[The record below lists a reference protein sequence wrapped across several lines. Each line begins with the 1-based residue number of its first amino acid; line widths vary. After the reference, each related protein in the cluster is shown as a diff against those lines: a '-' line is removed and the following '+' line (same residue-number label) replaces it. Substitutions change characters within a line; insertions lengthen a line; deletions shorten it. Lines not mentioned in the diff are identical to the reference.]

1 MNSYFSNGKLLL
13 TSEYGVLGGAKAL
26 ALPCKKGQNLEF
38 KKNNTRILTWKSY
51 DYQNSLWFEAT
62 FIVPE
67 IKIKETSDSLIAKRL
82 QNILNIAK
90 SLNKSFLNLGGEVK
104 TSLEFDFK
112 WGLGSSS
119 TLISNIALW
128 AKINPYSL
136 GESSFGGSGYDI
148 ACGLAKGPIFFTR
161 NSNKPIIQKVNFS
174 PSFTD
179 KLFFVNLNKKMNS
192 QNAVKNF
199 DLKLVT
205 RSIIS
210 KLNTLTDKIAQTKKL
225 SAFEE
230 LITQHEFLIGKL
242 LKKNPIKRDLFP
254 DFNGSIKSLG
264 AWGGDFFLA
273 TGDRSEMKYFY
284 DKGFTT
290 IIPYRQMCL

>member
-1 MNSYFSNGKLLL
+1 M
-13 TSEYGVLGGAKAL
+13 
-26 ALPCKKGQNLEF
+26 
-38 KKNNTRILTWKSY
+38 
-51 DYQNSLWFEAT
+51 
-62 FIVPE
+62 
-67 IKIKETSDSLIAKRL
+67 
-82 QNILNIAK
+82 
-90 SLNKSFLNLGGEVK
+90 
-104 TSLEFDFK
+104 
-112 WGLGSSS
+112 
-119 TLISNIALW
+119 W

-174 PSFTD
+174 PPFTD

-210 KLNTLTDKIAQTKKL
+210 KLNSLTDKIAQTKKL

-242 LKKNPIKRDLFP
+242 LKKNPIKKDLFP
-254 DFNGSIKSLG
+254 DFNGGIKSLG

>member
-13 TSEYGVLGGAKAL
+13 TSEYAVLGGAKAL
-26 ALPCKKGQNLEF
+26 ALPCRKGQNLEF
-38 KKNNTRILTWKSY
+38 KKNSTRILSWKSY
-51 DYQNSLWFEAT
+51 DNQNSLWFEAT

-67 IKIKETSDSLIAKRL
+67 IKIKETSDSIIAKRL
-82 QNILNIAK
+82 ENILNIAK
-90 SLNKSFLNLGGEVK
+90 SLNKSFLNFGGEVK

-128 AKINPYSL
+128 SKINPYIL

-148 ACGLAKGPIFFTR
+148 ACSLAKGPIFFTR
-161 NSNKPIIQKVNFS
+161 NSDKPIIEKVNFS
-174 PSFTD
+174 PPFID
-179 KLFFVNLNKKMNS
+179 KLFFVNLNRKMNS

-205 RSIIS
+205 HSTIS
-210 KLNTLTDKIAQTKKL
+210 RLNTLTDKIAQTKKL
-225 SAFEE
+225 NEFEE
-230 LITQHEFLIGKL
+230 LIEKHEFLIGELINKR
-242 LKKNPIKRDLFP
+242 PIKSSLFS
-254 DFNGSIKSLG
+254 DFNGGVKSLG

-273 TGDRSEMKYFY
+273 TGERREMKYFSK
-284 DKGFTT
+284 KGFST
-290 IIPYRQMCL
+290 IIPYSKMCL